1 LKKGRKKM
9 DINNLSKKALY
20 AHDALPRV
28 QCIALEHIVENHR
41 PAKPLY
47 VLYPDIVTRNAIDF
61 CSAFPGNALYAVKT
75 NPDPSVIKA
84 LIKAGMAAFD
94 VASLSE
100 IQLIKSLM
108 PKAELHFMH
117 PVKMPED
124 IHAGYFDYGVRD
136 FVLDHED
143 ELFKIMRE
151 TELAQ
156 DLNLT
161 VRLALPKNESAL
173 IDFSSK
179 FGASFEQALYLL
191 QKCRPVS
198 KVLGLSFHVGTQT
211 TDAQRYADAIAYCAK
226 VINASGIVVDSL
238 NVGGGFPVAYE
249 GDEQLCTMTDC
260 VRVMEPALHEHQL
273 SDIVLLAEPGRILVA
288 GGAKLVTRVE
298 LRKDNLL
305 YINDGV
311 YGGLFD
317 AAGWVGTRYPVS
329 AISCDRAFDGS
340 MQTFTLAGP
349 TCDSLDMMKGPFV
362 LPADIGIGD
371 WVVFENAGAYSQAL
385 RSDFNGFGHADVM
398 CISAEKEP

>member
-1 LKKGRKKM
+1 M
-9 DINNLSKKALY
+9 DINNLSTKALY
-20 AHDALPRV
+20 AHDELPRV
-28 QCIALEHIVENHR
+28 QCVALERIVESHR

-47 VLYPDIVTRNAIDF
+47 VLYPDILKQNAADF
-61 CSAFPGNALYAVKT
+61 LAAFPGKALYAVKT
-75 NPDPSVIKA
+75 NPDPSVINA
-84 LIKAGMAAFD
+84 LIKGGISAFD

-100 IQLIKSLM
+100 IQLIRSLT
-108 PKAELHFMH
+108 PRAELHFMH

-124 IHAGYFDYGVRD
+124 IHAAYFDYGVRD

-161 VRLALPKNESAL
+161 IRLALPKNDSAL

-179 FGASFEQALYLL
+179 FGASFEQALALL
-191 QKCRPVS
+191 KKCRPVS

-211 TDAQRYADAIAYCAK
+211 SDSMRFADAIAYCAK
-226 VINASGIVVDSL
+226 VIKESETKIDSL

-249 GDEQLCTMTDC
+249 GDEQLCTITDC
-260 VRVMEPALHEHQL
+260 VRVMEYALHEHGL
-273 SDIVLLAEPGRILVA
+273 SDLALLTEPGRILVA
-288 GGAKLVTRVE
+288 ECTKLVTRVE
-298 LRKDNLL
+298 LRKGNLL

-317 AAGWVGTRYPVS
+317 AAKWVGTRYPVF
-329 AISCDRAFDGS
+329 AISCDRSFNGPV
-340 MQTFTLAGP
+340 QEFHLAGP
-349 TCDSLDMMKGPFV
+349 TCDSLDMMHGPFV

-371 WVVFENAGAYSQAL
+371 WIVFENCGAYSQAL
-385 RSDFNGFGHADVM
+385 RSNFNGFGHADVIN
-398 CISAEKEP
+398 ISIEKKRYP